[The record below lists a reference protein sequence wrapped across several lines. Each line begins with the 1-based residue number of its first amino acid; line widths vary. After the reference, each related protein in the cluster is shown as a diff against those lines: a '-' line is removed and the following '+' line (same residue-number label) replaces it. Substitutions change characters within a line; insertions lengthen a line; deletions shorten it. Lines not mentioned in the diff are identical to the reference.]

1 MGATNNN
8 KNAWFPSVLGA
19 ATSIGGTLLNQAF
32 AEKNRERN
40 FYYNEQAAK
49 NADMRTR
56 MLYQDLYSP
65 AAQMKQLREA
75 GLSPSLMYQNG
86 GGNAGASGAQSAG
99 LQGPYPSAQSLDP
112 LTFAQI
118 ANIAANTEKTKAE
131 TLKIGAD
138 TEFTLTNIIKASE
151 ETENIKVT
159 RQLLQLQST
168 GQQLQNEAKKLENE
182 INSENKDEIIKQCKI
197 LSEKLQRESDQLY
210 KENEALDLENNLSR
224 ETYQTRVNQY
234 LADYKQTITLTAK
247 AASDIELNEQQIQSL
262 IDNVTINQFEAR
274 TRRISANEQIRQN
287 DEIVKQWAI
296 ENGFTEQQI
305 KNEKWKIAMSTIT
318 SIIDSGCK
326 VAGAVISA
334 K

>member
-1 MGATNNN
+1 MGA
-8 KNAWFPSVLGA
+8 FPAIA
-19 ATSIGGTLLNQAF
+19 AAVGGTIFDQLF
-32 AEKNRERN
+32 AQNNRNAN
-40 FYYNEQAAK
+40 FYYNEAAAK

-56 MLYQDLYSP
+56 MLYKDLYSP
-65 AAQMKQLREA
+65 AAQMRQLREA
-75 GLSPSLMYQNG
+75 GLSPSVMYQKG
-86 GGNAGASGAQSAG
+86 SGSTGLSGAQGAG
-99 LQGPYPSAQSLDP
+99 LQGPYPSAQKIDP

-118 ANIAANTEKTKAE
+118 ANINAGTEKTKAE
-131 TLKIGAD
+131 TLNIGAD

-159 RQLLQLQST
+159 RQLLKLQST

-182 INSENKDEIIKQCKI
+182 INSANKDEIIKQCQI
-197 LSEKLQRESDQLY
+197 ISDKLQRESDQLY
-210 KENEALDLENNLSR
+210 KENEALDIENNLSR

-262 IDNVTINQFEAR
+262 IDNVAVNQFEAR

-296 ENGFTEQQI
+296 ENGFTEKQI

-326 VAGAVISA
+326 VASSVISA